1 MQLSSNYYSPSELVR
16 PNNIQQTL
24 EELKKSGAK
33 ARVVAG
39 NTTLYEFARQ
49 GALADVEK
57 LIDAK
62 GLGLDFIRKEAQ
74 REGNSSEVLSV
85 GCATTFEQL
94 ASSTLVKASR
104 CWLALSEAAEK
115 ITPPQVRNMAT
126 IGGAVCSGIPF
137 YDMPVVL
144 VALDARAEIASLDRG
159 HRMVE
164 METFFK
170 DYFVTALEPEDLL
183 VRFEIPALAHG
194 GSSFVKL
201 GRSSSDFAVV
211 NVSVRL
217 ARDPSNPDRISDARV
232 ALGAVANTPIRAKRS
247 EETLKEGTAVDS
259 KLVLQASN
267 AALSELDPTPSIH
280 ASSSYKKKIIP
291 FLVRDAILLALE
303 RSAKPATRYD
313 AANPD

>member
-170 DYFVTALEPEDLL
+170 DYFVTAL
-183 VRFEIPALAHG
+183 AHG